1 MDNSPLQ
8 ITKKDNQVKF
18 NPEKEGPLFQVMITL
33 MLILAFAV
41 CFTAINM

>member
-8 ITKKDNQVKF
+8 ITKKDQPGEF
-18 NPEKEGPLFQVMITL
+18 NPEKEGPIFQVMITL

-41 CFTAINM
+41 CFTAINL